1 MIDQTPP
8 SRLPVGVCAY
18 SFPCSCGFLRR
29 EDQAAPE
36 AVLDAWHLI
45 ELATKHGLASVETP
59 LYGMLHDLAPATL
72 QQFRATLAATDL
84 TLVVDSGVVE
94 VDALTGLLPLA
105 AQVGAKTVRATLST
119 ILEGARAS
127 VPGGWEA
134 YLSGVERRIR
144 EIRPLLEEHGLVL
157 ALENH
162 QDATSDDLLALC
174 EAGGDHVGVTF
185 DVANPLAVAEDPLIF
200 ARKLGRHIHN
210 VHLKDYHVFATP
222 SGYRLVRCALGEGV
236 VPFGELLPLLAAV
249 APHAS
254 LHIELAAQYARH
266 IRFLDDEWWT
276 GFPARDVRAVLPV
289 LRLRDEQAQPADEPW
304 QTLWECAAPTP
315 AVVQHE
321 HEQFE
326 RSVHYLR
333 SLLGA
338 NVELSA

>member
-1 MIDQTPP
+1 M
-8 SRLPVGVCAY
+8 
-18 SFPCSCGFLRR
+18 
-29 EDQAAPE
+29 
-36 AVLDAWHLI
+36 
-45 ELATKHGLASVETP
+45 
-59 LYGMLHDLAPATL
+59 
-72 QQFRATLAATDL
+72 
-84 TLVVDSGVVE
+84 
-94 VDALTGLLPLA
+94 
-105 AQVGAKTVRATLST
+105 
-119 ILEGARAS
+119 
-127 VPGGWEA
+127 
-134 YLSGVERRIR
+134 
-144 EIRPLLEEHGLVL
+144 L

-174 EAGGDHVGVTF
+174 EAGGGRVGVTF

-266 IRFLDDEWWT
+266 IRMLEDAWWT
-276 GFPARDVRAVLPV
+276 GFPPRDVRAVLPV
-289 LRLRDEQAQPADEPW
+289 LRLRHDQARPTDEPW